1 MILRYNVARGGYT
14 TMQTPCLEGPDDNT
28 GIVHRLVQQ
37 DYLKLRL
44 FLETFQSVK
53 PPSEVKNCW

>member
-1 MILRYNVARGGYT
+1 
-14 TMQTPCLEGPDDNT
+14 MQTPCLEGPDANM

-37 DYLKLRL
+37 EYLKLRL

-53 PPSEVKNCW
+53 PPSEVRNCW